1 MSTPDQRA
9 RESPVASGQ
18 ALKRSLTVFDLL
30 VYGLMLISPT
40 APFAGFGIVF
50 NASKGMVPLVYVI
63 GLVAMFFT
71 ALSYVVM
78 SKEFPSAG
86 SVYAYATGCF
96 GSTVG
101 FFAGWSMILDYLLVP
116 ALIYITAAV
125 AVGSVLP
132 QVPIAVWAAILMAGN
147 TLVNLLG
154 IESVAKANITFFVLQ
169 LAALVVF
176 LLVGTLAVVKG
187 VSGAH
192 LSLAPLFRT
201 DQVSLGLVSGA
212 VAIGVLNYLGFDAIS
227 TLAEEA
233 KDGAASV
240 GRATLLAV
248 MITAILFIAQ
258 SYVAS
263 LFVLGRLQFPPG
275 MPTYAAFY
283 DIATTIG
290 GWWLKCITS
299 IVGIFLSSV
308 AAALVAQATIARLLF
323 SMARDGRLPAALAHV
338 NPKSRVPDRAVVA
351 VAVITIGL
359 ILLFS
364 QRLTLLVSIV
374 SFGALVGFLFL
385 HASVVVHF
393 MLRRRSNAWIR
404 HAVCPIL
411 GFGIIA
417 YVIWQMSPHAKI
429 VGGCW
434 FAVGVAVAV
443 FSREHSHVAG
453 EGVTKT
459 GH

>member
-1 MSTPDQRA
+1 MSIPKQRA
-9 RESPVASGQ
+9 QESLSPPAGSAR

-50 NASKGMVPLVYVI
+50 NASNGMVPLVYVI

-154 IESVAKANITFFVLQ
+154 IESVAKANIGFFVLQ
-169 LAALVVF
+169 LAALAVF
-176 LLVGTLAVVKG
+176 LFVATLALAKG

-192 LSLAPLFRT
+192 LSLAPFFRR
-201 DQVSLGLVSGA
+201 DQVSLGLVTGA
-212 VAIGVLNYLGFDAIS
+212 VSIGVLNYLGFDAIS

-240 GRATLLAV
+240 GRATVLAV
-248 MITAILFIAQ
+248 MITAVLFIAQ
-258 SYVAS
+258 SYLAS
-263 LFVLGRLQFPPG
+263 LFVLGRLQFAQG

-283 DIATTIG
+283 DIATSIG

-323 SMARDGRLPAALAHV
+323 SMARDGRLPVGLAHI
-338 NPKSRVPDRAVVA
+338 NPKTRIPDRAVIA

-359 ILLFS
+359 ILVFS

-393 MLRRRSNAWIR
+393 MIRRRSDSWVR

-411 GFGIIA
+411 GFCIIA
-417 YVIWQMSPHAKI
+417 YVISQMSPHAKI

-434 FAVGVAVAV
+434 FAVGV
-443 FSREHSHVAG
+443 
-453 EGVTKT
+453 GVTALT
-459 GH
+459 RGRSPSP